1 MRAMMPGR
9 GVPRVFAAAGVLSVL
24 VFAWLARNGLE
35 PGSSVGMGFGVAAAV
50 MLLVVMLY
58 SVRRSV
64 PSVRSLGPARP
75 YLEIHLYGGLLF
87 LLLVLM
93 HTGFGLPSGG
103 LNITLWLVAIWVV
116 ASGLLGLALQAWV
129 PRLLE
134 AETSMEAHAER
145 IPELVAEVRGRA
157 DQAAR
162 DGGRRVEAFYHR
174 ELAPEMAAPPPG
186 PGVLLARGR
195 SLRRRDREFTHL
207 ERMVDAEAA
216 PALEELRRLYRTKLD
231 LDLHHTLQRT
241 LRVWLYL
248 HLPLGIVLL
257 ALFGL
262 HLFFIL
268 YF

>member
-1 MRAMMPGR
+1 MIPAR
-9 GVPRVFAAAGVLSVL
+9 GVPRIFAAAGVVSV
-24 VFAWLARNGLE
+24 VAFAWLARSGLE
-35 PGSSVGMGFGVAAAV
+35 PGSSAGVGFGVAAAAL
-50 MLLVVMLY
+50 LLVVMLY

-64 PSVRSLGPARP
+64 PGVRSLGPARP
-75 YLEIHLYGGLLF
+75 YLEAHLYGGLLF

-93 HTGFGLPSGG
+93 HTGFGLPSGA
-103 LNITLWLVAIWVV
+103 LNVTLWLVAIWVV
-116 ASGLLGLALQAWV
+116 ASGLVGLALQAWL

-134 AETSMEAHAER
+134 AETSLEAHLER
-145 IPELVAEVRGRA
+145 IPELVEEVRGRA

-162 DGGRRVEAFYHR
+162 DAGRRVESFYDR

-195 SLRRRDREFTHL
+195 SLRRRAREFTHL
-207 ERMVDAEAA
+207 ERMVEPEAV
-216 PALEELRRLYRTKLD
+216 PALEELRRLHRTKLD